1 MKKLCALALCL
12 ALCVGLLPSAAWAAG
27 PEIKAKAV
35 LLMEKSTGEI
45 LYEEHGEEPLELAS
59 VTKVMTMLLIM
70 EALEDGTLTPDTMV
84 AVSAN
89 AAGMGGS
96 QVYMK
101 EGETFS
107 VHDMLKAI
115 AVASGNDACVA
126 MAEHLAGS
134 EAAFVERMN
143 ARAAEL
149 GMENTVFCN
158 CTGLPAEGHHSTAND
173 IALMSRELIRKH
185 PDIRTYTTIWMDTLR
200 DGSFQLA
207 NTNKLIRFYDGAT
220 GLKTGSTDGALY
232 CISATP
238 AEGSAPA
245 VPPKAENTLNYSVC
259 KGLKEAAATQAKELA
274 EGGRE
279 ILDII
284 NGELVPALDEVGKA
298 FEKGKLFLPQLL
310 MSAEAA
316 KEAFQV
322 LKEYLP
328 ATESHGAPQIVLAT
342 VKGDIHD
349 IGKNIVKVLLESYRF
364 RVLDLGKDVPP
375 EAIVEAVRAQKIP
388 LVGLSALMTTTAPY
402 MKETIQ
408 ALHEAGLDCKVV
420 VGGAV
425 ITQDYADEIKADH
438 YAADAME
445 TVHYAQEV
453 LGG

>member
-27 PEIKAKAV
+27 PEVKAKAV

-158 CTGLPAEGHHSTAND
+158 CTGLPAEGHHSTAHD

-207 NTNKLIRFYDGAT
+207 NTNKLIYYYDGAT
-220 GLKTGSTDGALY
+220 GLKTGSTDAAGY
-232 CISATP
+232 CISAS
-238 AEGSAPA
+238 AQREGMELIA
-245 VPPKAENTLNYSVC
+245 VVLGSPTSKERFNTAKALLNYGFGAYALADVTPEQPLPALPVQL
-259 KGLKEAAATQAKELA
+259 GQAEQVELA
-274 EGGRE
+274 LAQTGKLLVKKEERSKVTS
-279 ILDII
+279 
-284 NGELVPALDEVGKA
+284 ELQLEQALKAPVSQGQEVGKLVVSVD
-298 FEKGKLFLPQLL
+298 GKERMTIPVVTQT
-310 MSAEAA
+310 
-316 KEAFQV
+316 QV
-322 LKEYLP
+322 PRLTFSGMFGSLWRRM
-328 ATESHGAPQIVLAT
+328 AT
-342 VKGDIHD
+342 
-349 IGKNIVKVLLESYRF
+349 GK
-364 RVLDLGKDVPP
+364 
-375 EAIVEAVRAQKIP
+375 
-388 LVGLSALMTTTAPY
+388 
-402 MKETIQ
+402 
-408 ALHEAGLDCKVV
+408 
-420 VGGAV
+420 
-425 ITQDYADEIKADH
+425 
-438 YAADAME
+438 
-445 TVHYAQEV
+445 
-453 LGG
+453 

>member
-27 PEIKAKAV
+27 PEVKAKAV
-35 LLMEKSTGEI
+35 LLMEKSTGDI

-158 CTGLPAEGHHSTAND
+158 CTGLPAEGHHSTAHD

-200 DGSFQLA
+200 DRSFQLA

-220 GLKTGSTDGALY
+220 GLRTGSTDGALY
-232 CISATP
+232 CISAT
-238 AEGSAPA
+238 AEKDGMELIAVVLGSP
-245 VPPKAENTLNYSVC
+245 T
-259 KGLKEAAATQAKELA
+259 
-274 EGGRE
+274 
-279 ILDII
+279 
-284 NGELVPALDEVGKA
+284 
-298 FEKGKLFLPQLL
+298 
-310 MSAEAA
+310 SADRFEAA
-316 KEAFQV
+316 KALLNYGFAGYSLVTAAPSEPLSPIPVTLGVAERPTRPLRTRPAPPAQSGRR
-322 LKEYLP
+322 KTHHHRLP
-328 ATESHGAPQIVLAT
+328 PGHPASPRRSRPAARNAHRPGEQRTLS
-342 VKGDIHD
+342 
-349 IGKNIVKVLLESYRF
+349 N
-364 RVLDLGKDVPP
+364 PP
-375 EAIVEAVRAQKIP
+375 PDRARTRPPPDP
-388 LVGLSALMTTTAPY
+388 L
-402 MKETIQ
+402 
-408 ALHEAGLDCKVV
+408 AGLPGMVGMLCKS
-420 VGGAV
+420 A
-425 ITQDYADEIKADH
+425 
-438 YAADAME
+438 
-445 TVHYAQEV
+445 
-453 LGG
+453 

>member
-27 PEIKAKAV
+27 PEVKAKAV

-70 EALEDGTLTPDTMV
+70 EALEDGTLTPDTTV

-158 CTGLPAEGHHSTAND
+158 CTGLPAEGHHSTAHD

-200 DGSFQLA
+200 DGTFQLA

-220 GLKTGSTDGALY
+220 GLKTGSTDSAKY
-232 CISATP
+232 CLSAT
-238 AEGSAPA
+238 AEREGMELIA
-245 VPPKAENTLNYSVC
+245 VVLKSPTGQQRFEDAKALLNYGFSTYALLHTVPEEPFPAIPVVLGETETVQPCIDPQEAVALVQKSQAGGLSQSV
-259 KGLKEAAATQAKELA
+259 TLA
-274 EGGRE
+274 E
-279 ILDII
+279 
-284 NGELVPALDEVGKA
+284 
-298 FEKGKLFLPQLL
+298 Q
-310 MSAEAA
+310 
-316 KEAFQV
+316 
-322 LKEYLP
+322 
-328 ATESHGAPQIVLAT
+328 
-342 VKGDIHD
+342 
-349 IGKNIVKVLLESYRF
+349 
-364 RVLDLGKDVPP
+364 
-375 EAIVEAVRAQKIP
+375 VEAPVSAGQELGTLTLTDAAGETVQSIPIRAAQSVER
-388 LVGLSALMTTTAPY
+388 LTFGTMLRRMLSAAFF
-402 MKETIQ
+402 
-408 ALHEAGLDCKVV
+408 AG
-420 VGGAV
+420 
-425 ITQDYADEIKADH
+425 
-438 YAADAME
+438 
-445 TVHYAQEV
+445 
-453 LGG
+453 

>member
-27 PEIKAKAV
+27 PEVKAKAV

-158 CTGLPAEGHHSTAND
+158 CTGLPAEGHHSTAHD

-220 GLKTGSTDGALY
+220 GLKTGSTDSAKY
-232 CISATP
+232 CLSAT
-238 AEGSAPA
+238 AEREGMELIA
-245 VPPKAENTLNYSVC
+245 VVLKSPTGQQRFEDAKALLNYGFSTYALLHTVPEEPFPAIPVVLGETETVQPCIDPQEAVALVQKSQAGGLSQSV
-259 KGLKEAAATQAKELA
+259 T
-274 EGGRE
+274 
-279 ILDII
+279 
-284 NGELVPALDEVGKA
+284 LVE
-298 FEKGKLFLPQLL
+298 Q
-310 MSAEAA
+310 
-316 KEAFQV
+316 
-322 LKEYLP
+322 
-328 ATESHGAPQIVLAT
+328 
-342 VKGDIHD
+342 
-349 IGKNIVKVLLESYRF
+349 
-364 RVLDLGKDVPP
+364 
-375 EAIVEAVRAQKIP
+375 VEAPVSTGQELGTLTLTDAAGETVQSIPIRAAQSVER
-388 LVGLSALMTTTAPY
+388 LTFGTMLRRMLSAAFF
-402 MKETIQ
+402 
-408 ALHEAGLDCKVV
+408 AG
-420 VGGAV
+420 
-425 ITQDYADEIKADH
+425 
-438 YAADAME
+438 
-445 TVHYAQEV
+445 
-453 LGG
+453 